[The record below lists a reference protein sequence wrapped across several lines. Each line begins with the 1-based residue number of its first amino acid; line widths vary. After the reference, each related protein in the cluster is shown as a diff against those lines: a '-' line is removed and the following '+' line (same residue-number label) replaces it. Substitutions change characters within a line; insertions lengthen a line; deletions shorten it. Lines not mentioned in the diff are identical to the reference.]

1 MTSAPAQNF
10 GSSASKLIRYFQ
22 ISSLVTGV
30 FLVLVML
37 TWGLRRLPGL
47 GFDLWLFGPYG
58 WFTLEAY
65 GVDGEGLP
73 ASGLNLTNLLLIVH
87 GWLYVVYLFI
97 DFRLWTLFRWPFA
110 RIMLI
115 ALGGIVPLLSFYTER
130 RYAKLAK
137 RQLAAEREN

>member
-1 MTSAPAQNF
+1 MTSSQAENL
-10 GSSASKLIRYFQ
+10 SKSTSKLIKYFQ

-65 GVDGEGLP
+65 GIDGEGLP
-73 ASGLNLTNLLLIVH
+73 ASGVNLTNLLLIVH
-87 GWLYVVYLFI
+87 GWLYVIYLFI
-97 DFRLWTLFRWPFA
+97 DFRLWTLLQWPFK
-110 RIMLI
+110 RILLI

-130 RYAKLAK
+130 RYTKLAK
-137 RQLAAEREN
+137 QELAAGKGL